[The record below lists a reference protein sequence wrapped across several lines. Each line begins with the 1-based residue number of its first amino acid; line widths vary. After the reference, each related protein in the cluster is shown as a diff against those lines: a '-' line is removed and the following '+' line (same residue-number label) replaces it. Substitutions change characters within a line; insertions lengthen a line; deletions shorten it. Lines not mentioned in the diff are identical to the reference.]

1 MKRTYGTQMWRALI
15 KGGARGRWQLGAASL
30 EGSAMSHGARQRA
43 VRGIIFALAIYG
55 AWNVCGTRISAEE
68 ARTLLLEDLNAE

>member
-1 MKRTYGTQMWRALI
+1 MKRKRGTQIWRALI
-15 KGGARGRWQLGAASL
+15 TDGARGLWQTGAASV
-30 EGSAMSHGARQRA
+30 EGSAMSHGAGQRA

-55 AWNVCGTRISAEE
+55 AWNVFGTRISAEE

>member
-1 MKRTYGTQMWRALI
+1 
-15 KGGARGRWQLGAASL
+15 
-30 EGSAMSHGARQRA
+30 MSHGARQRA